1 MATPIKMKSITDL
14 VVCNKDERGIASI
27 AINRPNAYNALSLDC
42 MASLIAAFDD
52 CSADA
57 GVRVIV
63 LSGAGKGFCAGHDL
77 AELKAHPE
85 RAFQEK
91 TFSTCSKLMLS
102 IIESPKPVI
111 AKVHGVATAAGCQL
125 VASCDL
131 AVAEERTRFATPG
144 VNLGLFCSTPMVALS
159 RNVSPKHAME
169 MLLLGDFISAQ
180 RAHEMGFINYL
191 AKADELEQR
200 VDELAAKIA
209 SKSSL
214 TLKIGKRAFYRQLE
228 KNLVEAYQ
236 DCGQV
241 MVENMMAKDA
251 QEGISAFIE
260 KRSPV
265 WQDE

>member
-1 MATPIKMKSITDL
+1 M
-14 VVCNKDERGIASI
+14 
-27 AINRPNAYNALSLDC
+27 
-42 MASLIAAFDD
+42 
-52 CSADA
+52 
-57 GVRVIV
+57 
-63 LSGAGKGFCAGHDL
+63 
-77 AELKAHPE
+77 
-85 RAFQEK
+85 
-91 TFSTCSKLMLS
+91 
-102 IIESPKPVI
+102 
-111 AKVHGVATAAGCQL
+111 
-125 VASCDL
+125 ASCDL

-191 AKADELEQR
+191 ATADELEQR

-241 MVENMMAKDA
+241 MVENMMTRDA

>member
-1 MATPIKMKSITDL
+1 MVQEMETINSVITH
-14 VVCNKDERGIASI
+14 KDKQGIGRI
-27 AINRPNAYNALSLDC
+27 TINRPDAYNALSLAC
-42 MASLIAAFDD
+42 MQSLIGAFKLL
-52 CSADA
+52 SADD

-77 AELKAHPE
+77 AEMRSNSDKE
-85 RAFQEK
+85 FQQL
-91 TFSTCSKLMLS
+91 TFSTCATLMLS
-102 IIESPKPVI
+102 IIQSPKPVI

-131 AVAEERTRFATPG
+131 AVAEQTTRFATPG

-191 AKADELEQR
+191 ARADELEQR

-214 TLKIGKRAFYRQLE
+214 TLKIGKRAFYQQLD
-228 KNLVEAYQ
+228 KSLVDAY
-236 DCGQV
+236 DHCGQV
-241 MVENMMAKDA
+241 MVENMMTKDA
-251 QEGISAFIE
+251 QEGIDAFIE
-260 KRSPV
+260 KRTPV
-265 WQDE
+265 WCDE

>member
-1 MATPIKMKSITDL
+1 MAEETKIINTVVTQKDKQGIGRIT
-14 VVCNKDERGIASI
+14 
-27 AINRPNAYNALSLDC
+27 INRPEAYNALSITC
-42 MASLIAAFDD
+42 MQSLIGAFKLL
-52 CSADA
+52 SADD

-77 AELKAHPE
+77 AEMRSHPDKE
-85 RAFQEK
+85 FQQL
-91 TFSTCSKLMLS
+91 TFSTCATLMLS
-102 IIESPKPVI
+102 IVRSPKPVI

-131 AVAEERTRFATPG
+131 AVAEETARFATPG

-180 RAHEMGFINYL
+180 RAHEMGFVNYL
-191 AKADELEQR
+191 APANELEKT
-200 VDELAAKIA
+200 VDALAEKIA

-214 TLKIGKRAFYRQLE
+214 TLKIGKRAFYQQLD
-228 KNLVEAYQ
+228 KGLVDAY
-236 DCGQV
+236 DYCGQV

-251 QEGISAFIE
+251 QEGIDAFMG

-265 WQDE
+265 WRNE

>member
-1 MATPIKMKSITDL
+1 MKSTTEL
-14 VVCNKDERGIASI
+14 VVSSKDERGIATI
-27 AINRPNAYNALSLDC
+27 TINRPNAYNALSLDC
-42 MASLIAAFDD
+42 MTSLIAAFED

-77 AELKAHPE
+77 AELKAYPA
-85 RAFQEK
+85 RDFQEK
-91 TFSTCSKLMLS
+91 TFGTCAKLMLS

-169 MLLLGDFISAQ
+169 MLLLG
-180 RAHEMGFINYL
+180 GFINYIV
-191 AKADELEQR
+191 KADELEQR

-228 KNLVEAYQ
+228 KNLVDAYD

-241 MVENMMAKDA
+241 MVENMMTKDA
-251 QEGISAFIE
+251 QEGISAFLE